1 VNPGIQ
7 LRISELFERA
17 PLIGAGVSW
26 KQKDLPETKPPKR
39 EPTSVA

>member
-1 VNPGIQ
+1 MQ
-7 LRISELFERA
+7 LRVSELFERA

-26 KQKDLPETKPPKR
+26 KQRDMAETNPPKR